1 MYYWKVVMYIT
12 GASLVARGKESA
24 CKAKN
29 AGDAG
34 SIPALGGSPGGGHGT
49 PLQYSCLESPRDRG
63 LGGLQSIESQ
73 RVGHN

>member
-24 CKAKN
+24 CNAKN
-29 AGDAG
+29 AGDAC